1 LKEKSWRDLSY
12 LLKIKELKEAKKEF
26 EKIFIEEKLREY
38 DYDLKRT
45 AEEIGIDLSN
55 LYRKIKSLNIRVKSS

>member
-1 LKEKSWRDLSY
+1 RDLSY